1 MANQQH
7 LNIIFRGV
15 RNWNTWREANSSEW
29 PDFSGANLEKLN
41 LTEVNLRRTY
51 LDDLNGGFPIEA
63 NLTNTNLTNA
73 NLTKAD
79 LTGANLTGANL
90 SRANLNHAQ
99 LDYADLTDAD
109 FTGADLVETNFSGAC
124 LKGTN
129 LAGAHMKLTFFGN
142 IDLRNAK
149 GLEAVNHHGP
159 STIGTDTL
167 SRSGGNIP
175 EMFLRKA
182 GVSDDLITYTVSLA
196 NKQLKYYT
204 CVISYSKQDQDFA

>member
-1 MANQQH
+1 
-7 LNIIFRGV
+7 
-15 RNWNTWREANSSEW
+15 
-29 PDFSGANLEKLN
+29 
-41 LTEVNLRRTY
+41 
-51 LDDLNGGFPIEA
+51 
-63 NLTNTNLTNA
+63 
-73 NLTKAD
+73 
-79 LTGANLTGANL
+79 
-90 SRANLNHAQ
+90 
-99 LDYADLTDAD
+99 
-109 FTGADLVETNFSGAC
+109 
-124 LKGTN
+124 
-129 LAGAHMKLTFFGN
+129 MKLTFFGN

-204 CVISYSKQDQDFA
+204 CVISYSKQDQDFAEHLYNGLQQKGVRCWYAPEGMTTIRTLSSHR